1 MINFCVATSCEELV
15 NSDIS
20 FLKDYLKAKRV
31 DVLGTLGAQ
40 FEVKRKLIPT
50 VILLNSGKKIDL
62 NFISEDDRRVHLLV
76 SDMDGTILEEECID
90 EIAELVGKGPEV
102 KKITT
107 LAMKEGLNFEE
118 ALERRLALI
127 KGTRIEVLEKCLDK
141 RINIRHG
148 AEVLFKTF
156 NKNFG
161 EMHGKKN
168 QYKVRSKGTF

>member
-1 MINFCVATSCEELV
+1 MLNFCVATSCEELV
-15 NSDIS
+15 TSDIS
-20 FLKDYLKAKRV
+20 FLKDYLRAERV

-40 FEVKRKLIPT
+40 FEVKRKPIPT

-107 LAMKEGLNFEE
+107 
-118 ALERRLALI
+118 
-127 KGTRIEVLEKCLDK
+127 
-141 RINIRHG
+141 
-148 AEVLFKTF
+148 
-156 NKNFG
+156 
-161 EMHGKKN
+161 
-168 QYKVRSKGTF
+168 